1 MEDVSHDRWRD
12 QLHDAGADAV
22 RLAALFRSG
31 IPSDGLQLAGSAVL
45 ATAPSSDLT
54 AVVGDLVAALGQRG
68 WIGDTELAVALID
81 YAEQRASELIQIG
94 VDLDDL
100 ADVIDQPPSSES
112 YIDLES
118 SVVWPGEL
126 FDLDQGPTTTTPTT
140 LAGGCSCAGKAPR
153 PRTATWSDSSQ
164 RLSPRRSAPGSDK
177 TVLATLQRDDDQFT
191 SWHRHRD
198 DARMGRARHWLAEH
212 GYTPC
217 AFHAPINPLPTR
229 PITAPR
235 RYRRVR

>member
-1 MEDVSHDRWRD
+1 MEVDVSHDRWRD

-45 ATAPSSDLT
+45 ATEPSSDLT

-118 SVVWPGEL
+118 GVVWPGEL
-126 FDLDQGPTTTTPTT
+126 FDLDQGPDDFVTDDTGRWLLVRGEGSTAAYGDMERFIATVESEA
-140 LAGGCSCAGKAPR
+140 LSARLRQAISRKAPF
-153 PRTATWSDSSQ
+153 
-164 RLSPRRSAPGSDK
+164 K
-177 TVLATLQRDDDQFT
+177 TFLATLQRDDDQFT

-212 GYTPC
+212 GYTTAHLMHQSIPC
-217 AFHAPINPLPTR
+217 QPAP
-229 PITAPR
+229 
-235 RYRRVR
+235 

>member
-1 MEDVSHDRWRD
+1 MSHDQWRD

-118 SVVWPGEL
+118 GVVWPGEL

-177 TVLATLQRDDDQFT
+177 QSPA
-191 SWHRHRD
+191 RHRSRRSSPRCN
-198 DARMGRARHWLAEH
+198 ATTTSSRVGIATAMTPEWAER
-212 GYTPC
+212 GTGSPSTATPLR
-217 AFHAPINPLPTR
+217 I
-229 PITAPR
+229 
-235 RYRRVR
+235 